1 MHFALSFFFDLY
13 YDSKWKGA
21 EFMARYQCMYC
32 EEIYDEELGEPY
44 KGIAP
49 GTRFEDLPESYT
61 CAICGV
67 PKENFRKMK

>member
-1 MHFALSFFFDLY
+1 
-13 YDSKWKGA
+13 
-21 EFMARYQCMYC
+21 MARYQCMYC
-32 EEIYDEELGEPY
+32 EEIYEEELGEPY